1 MIWKNIYVFKLFL
14 IDKDEIKKNVW
25 ILIVGLKM
33 FYS

>member
-1 MIWKNIYVFKLFL
+1 MIWKNICVFKLFL
-14 IDKDEIKKNVW
+14 IDKDEIKKNVL